1 MSPWSRRKAETEP
14 LVAIVVVFAVVI
26 GLTTYTGLLNATLPA
41 STERNLAR
49 PALQEAYAELA
60 PMGVVEPERLTTD
73 TVNGPDGYRVRVTIT
88 TDGTEWQTGSSR
100 PPKATVA
107 SRPVSVRVRAGM
119 NRPGR
124 LSVAVWR

>member
-1 MSPWSRRKAETEP
+1 MSPWSKRRAETEP
-14 LVAIVVVFAVVI
+14 LVAIVAVFAVAV
-26 GLTTYTGLLNATLPA
+26 GLVTYAGLLDTALPA

-60 PMGVVEPERLTTD
+60 PAGVVEPKRLTTD
-73 TVNGPDGYRVRVTIT
+73 TVDGPDGYRVRVTIT
-88 TDGTEWQTGSSR
+88 TDRGDWNAGPSR
-100 PPKATVA
+100 QPKATIA
-107 SRPVSVRVRAGM
+107 SRPVSVRVRAGV